1 MMRIKDTQTRVIINI
16 ILAVFALGALAWL
29 LGSCNP
35 VKRVIDNPKHYAEVR
50 DTVIGRGECVNDT
63 LIVSQSDTLVTF
75 DTLYTLDFNT
85 DTYTVDREV
94 VRNVTKVVTKTV
106 TIRDTFTNVVTDNAR
121 LNLKQKEVDVLKAKV
136 NTQSEQI
143 TQLKEDVR
151 KANNSKRKAWLY
163 LWLIIAGV
171 TLYFTRSLWM
181 GVAGKGLSVIGKV
194 LKGIG
199 R

>member
-1 MMRIKDTQTRVIINI
+1 
-16 ILAVFALGALAWL
+16 
-29 LGSCNP
+29 
-35 VKRVIDNPKHYAEVR
+35 
-50 DTVIGRGECVNDT
+50 
-63 LIVSQSDTLVTF
+63 LVTF
-75 DTLYTLDFNT
+75 DTLYTLDTQT

-106 TIRDTFTNVVTDNAR
+106 TIRDTIIKVVTDNAR
-121 LNLKQKEVDVLKAKV
+121 LNLKQKEVDALKVKV

-143 TQLKEDVR
+143 TQLKEDIR

-163 LWLIIAGV
+163 LWLLVATTV
-171 TLYFTRSLWM
+171 AYFTRKIWM
-181 GVAGKGLSVIGKV
+181 GAAGKLLGVIGSV

>member
-1 MMRIKDTQTRVIINI
+1 MIKLNTHTRILLIYLLVVAALCL
-16 ILAVFALGALAWL
+16 LA
-29 LGSCNP
+29 SCNP
-35 VKRVIDNPKHYAEVR
+35 VKRVINNPKHYKNITEH
-50 DTVIGRGECVNDT
+50 VISSGACVNDT
-63 LIVSQSDTLVTF
+63 LIISQSDTLVTF

-106 TIRDTFTNVVTDNAR
+106 TIRDTITKVVTDNAR
-121 LNLKQKEVDVLKAKV
+121 LNLKQKEVDALKVKV

-163 LWLIIAGV
+163 LWLIVAGV
-171 TLYFTRSLWM
+171 TLYFTRSLWI
-181 GVAGKGLSVIGKV
+181 GIAGKGLSVIGRV